1 MNGIRTGSMGDVGG
15 GEHGMEWG
23 KEREKRNNVIIF

>member
-1 MNGIRTGSMGDVGG
+1 MNGIGAGGMGDVGG

-23 KEREKRNNVIIF
+23 KEREKKK